1 MSKYLPTVDFRQLS
15 DNEIIDFGVNKV
27 LDNCK
32 KE

>member
-1 MSKYLPTVDFRQLS
+1 MSKYLPTVDFRQLR
-15 DNEIIDFGVNKV
+15 DHEIIDFGVNKV